1 MNDLSVTLDFK
12 FDNLCIYSP
21 MTFSKYA
28 QKPTRLAIAANTKP
42 IGPNIFY
49 ILEIINLILIPDSF

>member
-12 FDNLCIYSP
+12 FDNLYIYSP

-49 ILEIINLILIPDSF
+49 IGEIINLILIPDSF

>member
-12 FDNLCIYSP
+12 FDNICIYNP

-28 QKPTRLAIAANTKP
+28 QNPTRLAIAASTKP
-42 IGPNIFY
+42 IGPNIFC
-49 ILEIINLILIPDSF
+49 IREIINLILIPDSF

>member
-1 MNDLSVTLDFK
+1 
-12 FDNLCIYSP
+12 

-42 IGPNIFY
+42 MGPNIFF
-49 ILEIINLILIPDSF
+49 IREIINLILIPDNF

>member
-1 MNDLSVTLDFK
+1 
-12 FDNLCIYSP
+12 

-49 ILEIINLILIPDSF
+49 ILEIINLILIPDNF